1 MNAPTATTLDSEIS
15 ALCDDA
21 ATWLVMAA
29 CSAQY
34 MGITLPAGIAAL
46 LAAET
51 EAAHIAK
58 VAGPDCARVFT
69 GYQPAAVRTNVRARS
84 YRDGL
89 RSAPRRST
97 AGDRAQAEA
106 AAWGLAVAS

>member
-1 MNAPTATTLDSEIS
+1 MVHYEPTMNAPTVTPLDSEIS

-34 MGITLPAGIAAL
+34 MGLTLPAGIAAL
-46 LAAET
+46 L
-51 EAAHIAK
+51 
-58 VAGPDCARVFT
+58 PRVFT
-69 GYQPAAVRTNVRARS
+69 GYAPAAVRTNVRARS

-106 AAWGLAVAS
+106 VAWGHCA